1 MPQRK
6 VTMYKT
12 SIVAFKHLQ
21 VSLPNSGFRIVSLDR
36 LYQVI
41 YVRREGYFPSIILN
55 FKIQLIGIGDKTT
68 AIIQSEG
75 IMSIVTKLWRRHT
88 VKLLNELEKCLKES

>member
-68 AIIQSEG
+68 AIIQPEG
-75 IMSIVTKLWRRHT
+75 VMSIVFRLWHHYI
-88 VKLLNELEKCLKES
+88 VKLLDELEKCVKES